1 MLNVLYKYLV
11 LRDQAGLPG
20 IGTFVVNRTP
30 AYFKGSALQPPV
42 TAISF
47 KPGSALTDKNFY
59 HFAAEEEGIS
69 EVDAVRK
76 FQDFAY
82 ELKKSIQ
89 SASFVELTGIGVLK
103 RNGTGEIAFE
113 PGPGPGFLPVLIPGE
128 LQSDKQEVVAA
139 EIKEGTVIEEEVQL
153 KKDRWWVWATV
164 LALLALAAIG
174 FFYMQETGF

>member
-1 MLNVLYKYLV
+1 MLDVLYKYLV
-11 LRDQAGLPG
+11 LSDQAGLPG

-30 AYFKGSALQPPV
+30 AYFKGSTLQPPGA
-42 TAISF
+42 AISF

-59 HFAAEEEGIS
+59 HFAAGEKGIS

-89 SASFVELTGIGVLK
+89 SASFVELTGIGILK
-103 RNGTGEIAFE
+103 RNATGEIAFE
-113 PGPGPGFLPVLIPGE
+113 PGPASDFLAVLAPGAVQLP
-128 LQSDKQEVVAA
+128 KQEVVDA
-139 EIKEGTVIEEEVQL
+139 EHNETMISEEEMPL
-153 KKDRWWVWATV
+153 EKDRWWIWATV

-174 FFYMQETGF
+174 YFYILEKEF